1 MDQNFLLAAV
11 FLCLAI
17 LIWFESFG
25 FFFRVAGA
33 KLDNLVVGYTLQ
45 NSLQFFSRFWALI
58 FNSCFAYLAD
68 TRSINPGKY
77 FLFFYYA
84 VAIVFMINIYIF
96 NKEYINAIE
105 KIIKKIEK
113 KNNLI
118 IVFIKYIPSSVF
130 FSFRKM
136 IFLPNFFY
144 NIPKEFIE
152 FLSTKSIPRSLK
164 IRLILFSITYIGYF
178 SCWPAIATLISI
190 YPDKPAFL
198 ISLSTFFTL
207 FSTVYQ
213 TIFLDP
219 MISFY
224 KDPKTLSFIYKKI
237 HFLKIMI
244 LIMLMFLQL
253 LINV

>member
-1 MDQNFLLAAV
+1 MDQNYLLASV

-33 KLDNLVVGYTLQ
+33 RMDNLVVGYTLQ
-45 NSLQFFSRFWALI
+45 NSLQFFSRFWALL

-68 TRSINPGKY
+68 TKSINPGKY

-84 VAIVFMINIYIF
+84 VAIIFMINIYIF
-96 NKEYINAIE
+96 NKEYINTIE
-105 KIIKKIEK
+105 KIIKKIED
-113 KNNLI
+113 KNNLV
-118 IVFIKYIPSSVF
+118 IVFIKYIPSTVLL
-130 FSFRKM
+130 SFRKM
-136 IFLPNFFY
+136 IFLPNFFGD
-144 NIPKEFIE
+144 IFRELREFV
-152 FLSTKSIPRSLK
+152 FTASIPRSLK
-164 IRLILFSITYIGYF
+164 IRLILFAITYIGYF

-213 TIFLDP
+213 TIYLDP
-219 MISFY
+219 MVSFY
-224 KDPKTLSFIYKKI
+224 KDPKVLSFIYKKI
-237 HFLKIMI
+237 HFLKIII

-253 LINV
+253 LISF